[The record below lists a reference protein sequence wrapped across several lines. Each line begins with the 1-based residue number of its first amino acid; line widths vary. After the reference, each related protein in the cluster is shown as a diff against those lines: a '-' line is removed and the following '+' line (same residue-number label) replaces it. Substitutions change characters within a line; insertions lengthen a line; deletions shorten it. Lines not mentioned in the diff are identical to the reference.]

1 MFLIKVPGKQS
12 LFYILLWKRH
22 ALPSYKRIECS
33 RRTIRLVAP
42 NLTDEI
48 YLAFVY
54 VLKKISNIRLFF
66 RYYVSWLEILVILTF
81 GFPNYI
87 SETCSRFFCRCD
99 WNCFWK
105 GFTSWKQHNAI
116 ESFTIIISFA
126 VENTSLGFDIT
137 VCFVLPCVRL
147 FFRLSIHL
155 PVVEASCLFVLISK

>member
-22 ALPSYKRIECS
+22 ALPSNKRIESS

-54 VLKKISNIRLFF
+54 ILKKISNIRLFF

-87 SETCSRFFCRCD
+87 SETYSRFFVFVVESV
-99 WNCFWK
+99 FWK

-116 ESFTIIISFA
+116 ESFTISFA

-137 VCFVLPCVRL
+137 VCFVRPCVRL
-147 FFRLSIHL
+147 FFRPSIHL

>member
-1 MFLIKVPGKQS
+1 MGNGQLARRRRAKNAPVNEMICVNKPKFRTEFSCTSVCFLILLCFLIKVPGKQS

-22 ALPSYKRIECS
+22 ALPSNKRIESS

-48 YLAFVY
+48 YLPFVY

-87 SETCSRFFCRCD
+87 SETYSRFF
-99 WNCFWK
+99 
-105 GFTSWKQHNAI
+105 
-116 ESFTIIISFA
+116 
-126 VENTSLGFDIT
+126 V
-137 VCFVLPCVRL
+137 V
-147 FFRLSIHL
+147 
-155 PVVEASCLFVLISK
+155 VVESVFEKVSHLGSNTMLLNLLRYLLP